1 VSCLLYHQIH
11 VVTYGI
17 VSDSDIVCKASRSTH
32 IKQIGA

>member
-1 VSCLLYHQIH
+1 
-11 VVTYGI
+11 VTYGV